1 MRFICIF
8 LLLYGY
14 ACAGLKEEINNSFLW
29 CKNEGNYT
37 ITYCEREQNGQTYL
51 ELLENDEK
59 DCYDGQKTYR
69 TPEQECF
76 NKFWSKYGNIL
87 EKQCK
92 NNNKRDEC
100 FMFFE
105 GTLHNGYGTFL
116 THDSNRWILDKI
128 HDFCSP
134 QECYEIAEKLGLDSD
149 MAKPFLIKAC
159 ENGIED
165 ACYVLGK

>member
-1 MRFICIF
+1 
-8 LLLYGY
+8 
-14 ACAGLKEEINNSFLW
+14 
-29 CKNEGNYT
+29 
-37 ITYCEREQNGQTYL
+37 
-51 ELLENDEK
+51 
-59 DCYDGQKTYR
+59 
-69 TPEQECF
+69 
-76 NKFWSKYGNIL
+76 
-87 EKQCK
+87 
-92 NNNKRDEC
+92 
-100 FMFFE
+100 MFFE
-105 GTLHNGYGTFL
+105 GTTLHNRAFL

>member
-29 CKNEGNYT
+29 CKRSVGNYT
-37 ITYCEREQNGQTYL
+37 ITYCEIVEDGKTYL

-59 DCYDGQKTYR
+59 YCDGRKIHT
-69 TPEQECF
+69 TPEECF

-87 EKQCK
+87 ERQCK
-92 NNNKRDEC
+92 NHNKRDEC

-105 GTLHNGYGTFL
+105 ITLHKHIIGGYE
-116 THDSNRWILDKI
+116 WILDKI

-149 MAKPFLIKAC
+149 MAKPFLTKAC
-159 ENGIED
+159 ENEIED